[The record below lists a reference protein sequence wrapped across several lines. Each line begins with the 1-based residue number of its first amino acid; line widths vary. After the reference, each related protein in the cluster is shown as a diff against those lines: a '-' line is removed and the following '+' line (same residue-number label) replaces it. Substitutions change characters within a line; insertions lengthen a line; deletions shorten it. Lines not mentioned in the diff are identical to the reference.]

1 MTLKRTPE
9 QKYISHSNFSVATT
23 NGRQPIAPLFEGVG
37 HEHRQRPLVLQSLTS
52 MSSTQNFGLAASQQ
66 DCSVQPLQSPK
77 VAFPRTLGNVLQY
90 KSFFSL
96 YSPQMTS
103 HIIIIWPLFYW
114 CQKIVW
120 IPPKECEI
128 IIWFFLTRHTIC
140 LLSIKK
146 IIKEENVKFLI
157 MIWFL
162 TFPGWDRSSI
172 PSQPSSWSVAGFEW
186 RQKPVCRRLVGR
198 TCWKRWRRWWLTSRE
213 WRFRVSPFADAR
225 SSLNRLVRRIQ
236 LLTKVSK
243 LFWVI

>member
-128 IIWFFLTRHTIC
+128 IIWFFLTLHTIC

-146 IIKEENVKFLI
+146 IYEGRKCKVLNYDLI
-157 MIWFL
+157 FNISRMRQELYSLSTEFMIRCRIWMTTKTGL
-162 TFPGWDRSSI
+162 SKTGWEDLLETVTPVMAYVTGVTL
-172 PSQPSSWSVAGFEW
+172 PSFSF
-186 RQKPVCRRLVGR
+186 CRCKII
-198 TCWKRWRRWWLTSRE
+198 T
-213 WRFRVSPFADAR
+213 
-225 SSLNRLVRRIQ
+225 
-236 LLTKVSK
+236 
-243 LFWVI
+243 